1 MLIDIDLILVTS
13 SYFML
18 LSYDPDIL
26 NTLSTILNTI
36 SKDYFTEF
44 F

>member
-1 MLIDIDLILVTS
+1 MDIDLILIDG

-26 NTLSTILNTI
+26 NMSSTILNTI
-36 SKDYFTEF
+36 PKSNFI
-44 F
+44 

>member
-1 MLIDIDLILVTS
+1 MDIDLILTKIK
-13 SYFML
+13 YFML

-26 NTLSTILNTI
+26 NTLIAILNTI
-36 SKDYFTEF
+36 SKDHFTEF

>member
-1 MLIDIDLILVTS
+1 MDIDLILTKIK
-13 SYFML
+13 YFML

-26 NTLSTILNTI
+26 NTLIAISNTI
-36 SKDYFTEF
+36 SKDNYTEF